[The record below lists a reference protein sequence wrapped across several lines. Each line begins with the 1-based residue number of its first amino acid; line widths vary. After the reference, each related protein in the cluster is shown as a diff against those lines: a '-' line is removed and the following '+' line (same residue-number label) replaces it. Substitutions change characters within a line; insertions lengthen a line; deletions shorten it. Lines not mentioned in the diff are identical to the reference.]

1 MGMKLANTNSVM
13 WPVSILANR
22 RTLWETGRQERQHF
36 DKYDQR
42 QDVDRDALGHEQV
55 EEVQPILPEAVDD
68 DREEHQQR
76 QRGGDDDVAHHRELV
91 GNEPDDVRHRNEHE
105 QREHQREEPHP
116 AFRSCRV

>member
-1 MGMKLANTNSVM
+1 MPAAIPPRVRCLAG
-13 WPVSILANR
+13 LAPAEDAEPAEHGDEAR
-22 RTLWETGRQERQHF
+22 EHEQRDVARQHIGEQAHAVGDRPRQERQHF

-76 QRGGDDDVAHHRELV
+76 QRGLSFWNHSKGS
-91 GNEPDDVRHRNEHE
+91 PDDH
-105 QREHQREEPHP
+105 
-116 AFRSCRV
+116 C